1 MIEIT
6 KDKEVLARYIPAG
19 SWKDG
24 LSFFSKDDEF
34 IQVGSWKYGKGKEL
48 LAHIHNEVE
57 RKINR
62 TQEVIYVV
70 KGKIEASI
78 YDLEGNLMKKIEVS
92 TGDFLILLNSG
103 HGYKILEDDTQIL
116 EIKNGPYLGPEIDR
130 KRI

>member
-1 MIEIT
+1 MIEVT
-6 KDKEVLARYIPAG
+6 KNKEILARYIPAG
-19 SWKDG
+19 SWKEG

-34 IQVGSWKYGKGKEL
+34 IQAGTWKYGKGKQL
-48 LAHIHNEVE
+48 LGHIHNVVE

-70 KGKIEASI
+70 KGSIEASI
-78 YDLEGNLMKKIEVS
+78 YDLKGSFVEKLNAN
-92 TGDFLILLNSG
+92 TGDFIILLNCG
-103 HGYKILEDDTQIL
+103 HGYTILEDGTQVL